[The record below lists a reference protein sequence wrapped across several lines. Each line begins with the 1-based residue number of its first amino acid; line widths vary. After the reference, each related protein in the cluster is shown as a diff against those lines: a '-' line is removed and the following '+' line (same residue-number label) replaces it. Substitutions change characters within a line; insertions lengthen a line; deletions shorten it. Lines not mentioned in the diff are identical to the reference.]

1 MTENLDTS
9 KLLSEIN
16 SLKEKISKFENEN
29 YNIKSAISQI
39 IEKEEENKKKIDISI
54 QELKILKKRQEK
66 FECLISK
73 DLSSFKQEINNDEN
87 FNLLKNKESYN
98 LSKNVNNNNI
108 DSDINSDDIENYH
121 ENDIKKS
128 HLINNGEIKDKISKN
143 SIKYLKHN
151 YSKDS
156 ISSSNINQKGKT
168 KLNKNMIDDNLNKEY
183 KEAFNKNEQ
192 KLFSLE
198 KRFNDLSTQYITD
211 LKNVNDM
218 IQTLKNIQKNS
229 NAFEEKNSFILK
241 DYKENFENNAQ
252 NNKLF
257 IAEVSNI
264 IQDFQKK
271 INNLEEYNNNIL
283 EKNNKLDLIFNIQNT
298 KFNEELKE
306 FYSEMNKQVS
316 DQNKEIENFEKFLS
330 QEHEKFIE
338 FIQIRLDESISSI
351 KKLFDFNENDIKKL
365 NEKIGLMQEIIKK
378 VRTDVFKSINDS
390 EEFLENKYQS
400 LFRLFN
406 KE

>member
-330 QEHEKFIE
+330 QEHEKFVE

>member
-108 DSDINSDDIENYH
+108 DSDINSDDIENYN

-271 INNLEEYNNNIL
+271 LNNLEEYNNNIL

-351 KKLFDFNENDIKKL
+351 KKLFDFNT
-365 NEKIGLMQEIIKK
+365 LMKMI
-378 VRTDVFKSINDS
+378 
-390 EEFLENKYQS
+390 
-400 LFRLFN
+400 
-406 KE
+406 

>member
-108 DSDINSDDIENYH
+108 DSDINSDDIENYN

-271 INNLEEYNNNIL
+271 LNNLEEYNNNIL

-330 QEHEKFIE
+330 QEHEKFVE

>member
-271 INNLEEYNNNIL
+271 LNNLEEYNNNIL

>member
-16 SLKEKISKFENEN
+16 SLKEKITKFENEN

-108 DSDINSDDIENYH
+108 DSDINSDDIENYN

-330 QEHEKFIE
+330 QEHEKFVE

>member
-108 DSDINSDDIENYH
+108 DSDINSDDIENYN

-143 SIKYLKHN
+143 SIKYLKHS

-271 INNLEEYNNNIL
+271 LNNLEEYNNNIL

>member
-330 QEHEKFIE
+330 QEHEKFVE

-400 LFRLFN
+400 LFRLIN

>member
-168 KLNKNMIDDNLNKEY
+168 KLNKNMVDDNLNKEY

-330 QEHEKFIE
+330 QEHEKFVE